1 MNRILMAAALVGAW
15 AYPPTMTTP
24 AQNGSQAVWCVA
36 LQGTAHLSRTGSCD
50 PSETILH
57 LGNVGTD
64 GDTDAT
70 DRIAALEQRVLVLEQ
85 AIHTDSSGLVRVRAP
100 FVVINSLGQ
109 TILRVAEKELSETGN
124 GARVSIGPG
133 DGGNYAMRFYKGG
146 TTFVAGIGESREG
159 GGGAVVTNDSSGQ
172 LAAAINGGQRTIGL
186 WTGTGMVAAMKTD
199 SRSAGLIAVYNGET
213 PVAFLTRSSGLDGGN
228 VTTRL
233 NNGDGVFSAGAS
245 RNGAGEACVNRK
257 TQAGTQR
264 LACLGLGLP
273 SAGMGK

>member
-15 AYPPTMTTP
+15 AYQPTMTP
-24 AQNGSQAVWCVA
+24 AEKGSTAVWCAA
-36 LQGTAHLSRTGSCD
+36 LEGTARLSHSGSCN
-50 PSETILH
+50 PNETVLH
-57 LGNVGTD
+57 IGNIGVD
-64 GDTDAT
+64 GDTDVSE
-70 DRIAALEQRVLVLEQ
+70 RIAALEQRVLILEQ

-100 FVVINSLGQ
+100 FVVIDSKAQ
-109 TILRVAEKELSETGN
+109 TIFRVAEKELSEKGN

-133 DGGNYAMRFYKGG
+133 DGDNYALRFYKGG

-172 LAAAINGGQRTIGL
+172 LSAFINGGQHMISV
-186 WTGTGMVAAMKTD
+186 WSDSSMAAAMRTD
-199 SRSAGLIAVYNGET
+199 SRNAGLIAVYNGET

-257 TQAGTQR
+257 TQAGTPR